1 MIPCELPINITM
13 STTQMTQLLQPAPAE
28 AERPVRELNTR
39 VSDGLLVEL
48 LWCEADDLVFVR
60 VEDQRSGEGF
70 TIPVKQGQS
79 PIDVFNH
86 PFAYAPEKLAA

>member
-1 MIPCELPINITM
+1 
-13 STTQMTQLLQPAPAE
+13 MTQPLLPDSAS

-39 VSDGLLVEL
+39 VSDGLSVEL

-70 TIPVKQGQS
+70 TVPVKPGQS

-86 PFAYAPEKLAA
+86 PFAYAPETLAVQE

>member
-1 MIPCELPINITM
+1 MQ
-13 STTQMTQLLQPAPAE
+13 TTSLERPTQPQ

-39 VSDGLLVEL
+39 VGDGLEVQL

-60 VEDQRSGEGF
+60 VEDQRTGEAF
-70 TIPVKQGQS
+70 SIPVKQGQS

-86 PFAYAPEKLAA
+86 PFAYAPADKAA